1 MIKQDTPLA
10 LEQGVTEIASL
21 LLPISGVKLL
31 LPTTSVAEVV
41 PYVSPVK
48 DREGPGW
55 YLGDFLWRELEVPVI
70 SLELFNGD
78 EFNGPQARSRLAVLN
93 NTGVSEKLPFIAI
106 VSQNFPRLTR
116 VKEDEI
122 SERESEAKAGNLMAV
137 SASGEPAVIPNVAAV
152 ERAYASFANI

>member
-1 MIKQDTPLA
+1 MIKQDAPLA
-10 LEQGVTEIASL
+10 IEQAATEIASL

-48 DREGPGW
+48 DREGPNW

-70 SLELFNGD
+70 SLELFNGE
-78 EFNGPQARSRLAVLN
+78 EFSGPQSRSRLAVLN

-106 VSQNFPRLTR
+106 VSQDFPRLTR

-122 SERESEAKAGNLMAV
+122 SQREAEPKEGNLMAV
-137 SASGEPAVIPNVAAV
+137 SASGETAIIPNIGAI
-152 ERAYASFANI
+152 ERAYADFSNL